1 MILSVIITKVNN
13 LDINYRGYM
22 VSSIKIANI

>member
-1 MILSVIITKVNN
+1 MILSIIITKVNN

-22 VSSIKIANI
+22 VSSIKIAKI